1 MQILVN
7 INGVQSGPISREA
20 LAEIVTDP
28 SVTYVWHQGMSNW
41 ERIDRLPEFADI
53 VAAASK
59 APAVPEIP
67 AEPAEPELSDQS
79 DSSEQSDQ
87 SDGSDLS
94 EKSSA
99 AASASPSTGSCV
111 PPIPPA
117 VPNIPHYYAPQPQY
131 YQQPY
136 QQPQPADKIPS
147 TYMAWSI
154 LFTILCC
161 NAVGV
166 IAIVFSALTSQNIN
180 SGNLALAQRYS
191 DYAAYAIIGTIVSS
205 LILSPLQFLMMLL

>member
-1 MQILVN
+1 
-7 INGVQSGPISREA
+7 
-20 LAEIVTDP
+20 
-28 SVTYVWHQGMSNW
+28 MSNW

-53 VAAASK
+53 VAAAQK
-59 APAVPEIP
+59 AATVPEAS
-67 AEPAEPELSDQS
+67 AEPEKPELSDPS
-79 DSSEQSDQ
+79 DL
-87 SDGSDLS
+87 SDLS

-99 AASASPSTGSCV
+99 AASASPSTGSCI
-111 PPIPPA
+111 PPIPPTA
-117 VPNIPHYYAPQPQY
+117 PHIPQYYAPQPQY

>member
-1 MQILVN
+1 MQIWVN

-41 ERIDRLPEFADI
+41 ERIDRLPEFANI
-53 VAAASK
+53 VAAAPK

-67 AEPAEPELSDQS
+67 AEPKKPELSDQS
-79 DSSEQSDQ
+79 DSSNQ

-99 AASASPSTGSCV
+99 AASASPSTGSCI

-117 VPNIPHYYAPQPQY
+117 APHIPHYYAPQPQY

-136 QQPQPADKIPS
+136 QQPQPSDKIPS

>member
-1 MQILVN
+1 MQIWVN

-20 LAEIVTDP
+20 LAEIVTGP

-53 VAAASK
+53 VAAAPK
-59 APAVPEIP
+59 APAVPEAS
-67 AEPAEPELSDQS
+67 AEPEKPELSDRS
-79 DSSEQSDQ
+79 DLSDE
-87 SDGSDLS
+87 SDGADLS

-99 AASASPSTGSCV
+99 AASASPSSGSYV

>member
-1 MQILVN
+1 MQIWVN

-59 APAVPEIP
+59 APAVPEAS
-67 AEPAEPELSDQS
+67 AEPEKPELSDS
-79 DSSEQSDQ
+79 SDQ
-87 SDGSDLS
+87 SDRSDPSDFSENSVKSGSRI
-94 EKSSA
+94 
-99 AASASPSTGSCV
+99 

-117 VPNIPHYYAPQPQY
+117 APHIPHYYAPQPQY

>member
-1 MQILVN
+1 MQIWVN
-7 INGVQSGPISREA
+7 INGVQSGPITREA

-53 VAAASK
+53 VAATPK

-67 AEPAEPELSDQS
+67 AEPEKPELSDLT
-79 DSSEQSDQ
+79 DSSDQ

-99 AASASPSTGSCV
+99 AASASPSTGSCI
-111 PPIPPA
+111 PPIPPTA
-117 VPNIPHYYAPQPQY
+117 PHIPHYYAPQPQY

>member
-1 MQILVN
+1 
-7 INGVQSGPISREA
+7 
-20 LAEIVTDP
+20 
-28 SVTYVWHQGMSNW
+28 MSNW

-53 VAAASK
+53 VAAAPK

-67 AEPAEPELSDQS
+67 AEPEKPELPDLSDSSDQS
-79 DSSEQSDQ
+79 DRSDF
-87 SDGSDLS
+87 S
-94 EKSSA
+94 EKSVKS
-99 AASASPSTGSCV
+99 GSCI
-111 PPIPPA
+111 PPIPPTA
-117 VPNIPHYYAPQPQY
+117 PHIPHYYAPQPQY

-136 QQPQPADKIPS
+136 QQPQHADKIPS

>member
-1 MQILVN
+1 MQIWVN

-20 LAEIVTDP
+20 LAKIVTDP

-53 VAAASK
+53 VAAAPK
-59 APAVPEIP
+59 VPAVPEIP
-67 AEPAEPELSDQS
+67 AEPEKPELSDLT
-79 DSSEQSDQ
+79 DSSDPSDF
-87 SDGSDLS
+87 S
-94 EKSSA
+94 ENSVKS
-99 AASASPSTGSCV
+99 GSCV

>member
-1 MQILVN
+1 MQIWVN

-53 VAAASK
+53 VAAAQK
-59 APAVPEIP
+59 AATVPEIP
-67 AEPAEPELSDQS
+67 EKPELSDLP
-79 DSSEQSDQ
+79 DQ
-87 SDGSDLS
+87 SDES

-99 AASASPSTGSCV
+99 AASPSTGSCV

>member
-1 MQILVN
+1 MQIWVN

-53 VAAASK
+53 VAAAPK

-67 AEPAEPELSDQS
+67 AEPEKPELSDQS
-79 DSSEQSDQ
+79 D
-87 SDGSDLS
+87 GS

-99 AASASPSTGSCV
+99 AASASPSSGSCV

>member
-1 MQILVN
+1 MQIWVN

-53 VAAASK
+53 VAAAPK
-59 APAVPEIP
+59 APAVPEK
-67 AEPAEPELSDQS
+67 PELSDQS
-79 DSSEQSDQ
+79 D
-87 SDGSDLS
+87 GS

-99 AASASPSTGSCV
+99 TASASPSTGSCV

-154 LFTILCC
+154 LFTKLCC

>member
-1 MQILVN
+1 MQIWVN

-53 VAAASK
+53 VAAAQK
-59 APAVPEIP
+59 AATVPEK
-67 AEPAEPELSDQS
+67 PELSDQS
-79 DSSEQSDQ
+79 D
-87 SDGSDLS
+87 GS

-99 AASASPSTGSCV
+99 TASASPNTGSCI

>member
-1 MQILVN
+1 MQIWVN

-53 VAAASK
+53 VAATPK
-59 APAVPEIP
+59 APAVPEAS
-67 AEPAEPELSDQS
+67 AEPEKPELSDS
-79 DSSEQSDQ
+79 SDQ
-87 SDGSDLS
+87 SDPSDFS
-94 EKSSA
+94 ENSVKS
-99 AASASPSTGSCV
+99 GSCI

-117 VPNIPHYYAPQPQY
+117 APHIPHYYAPQPQY

>member
-1 MQILVN
+1 MQIWVN
-7 INGVQSGPISREA
+7 INGVQSGPITREA

-53 VAAASK
+53 VAATPK
-59 APAVPEIP
+59 APAVPEAS
-67 AEPAEPELSDQS
+67 AEPEKPELSDS
-79 DSSEQSDQ
+79 SDQ
-87 SDGSDLS
+87 SDPSDFS
-94 EKSSA
+94 ENSVKS
-99 AASASPSTGSCV
+99 GSCI

-117 VPNIPHYYAPQPQY
+117 APHIPHYYAPQPQY

>member
-1 MQILVN
+1 MQIWVN

-53 VAAASK
+53 VAAAPK

-67 AEPAEPELSDQS
+67 AEPKKPELSDSS
-79 DSSEQSDQ
+79 DQSDQ
-87 SDGSDLS
+87 SDRSVPSDFS
-94 EKSSA
+94 EKSVKS
-99 AASASPSTGSCV
+99 GSCI
-111 PPIPPA
+111 PPIPPT
-117 VPNIPHYYAPQPQY
+117 VPNIPYYYAPQPQY

>member
-1 MQILVN
+1 MQIWVN

-53 VAAASK
+53 VAAAPK

-67 AEPAEPELSDQS
+67 AEPEKPELSDS
-79 DSSEQSDQ
+79 SDQ
-87 SDGSDLS
+87 SDRSDPSDFS
-94 EKSSA
+94 ENSVKS
-99 AASASPSTGSCV
+99 GSCI

-131 YQQPY
+131 YQQLY
-136 QQPQPADKIPS
+136 QQPQPSDKIPS

>member
-1 MQILVN
+1 MQIWVN

-53 VAAASK
+53 VAAAPK
-59 APAVPEIP
+59 APAVPEK
-67 AEPAEPELSDQS
+67 PELSDSS
-79 DSSEQSDQ
+79 DLSDP
-87 SDGSDLS
+87 SDLS

-147 TYMAWSI
+147 TYMAWSL

>member
-1 MQILVN
+1 MQIWVN

-53 VAAASK
+53 VAAAPK
-59 APAVPEIP
+59 APAVPEAS
-67 AEPAEPELSDQS
+67 AEPEKPELSDQ
-79 DSSEQSDQ
+79 
-87 SDGSDLS
+87 SDLS

>member
-1 MQILVN
+1 MQIWVN

-53 VAAASK
+53 VAATPK
-59 APAVPEIP
+59 APAVPEIT
-67 AEPAEPELSDQS
+67 AEPEKPELSDS
-79 DSSEQSDQ
+79 SDQ
-87 SDGSDLS
+87 SDRSDPSDFS
-94 EKSSA
+94 ENSVKS
-99 AASASPSTGSCV
+99 GNCI